1 MINFLDSRRS
11 RWEWCLLSSVSET
24 WSYWYALVN
33 RSLHDTSE
41 HSSDSMSEEHARMS
55 HDVIAD

>member
-1 MINFLDSRRS
+1 MVSYH
-11 RWEWCLLSSVSET
+11 LSVKHDLT
-24 WSYWYALVN
+24 GMHWLVN

-55 HDVIAD
+55 HDVTAD